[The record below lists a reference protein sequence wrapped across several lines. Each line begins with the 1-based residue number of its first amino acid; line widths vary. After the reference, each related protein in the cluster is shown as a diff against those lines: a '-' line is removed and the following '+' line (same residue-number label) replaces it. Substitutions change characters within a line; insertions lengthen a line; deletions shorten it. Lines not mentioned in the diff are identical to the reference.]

1 MRVLA
6 FPVRIEGGAFATVEQ
21 GSQRHGLELVQA
33 IIATRIGERTLA
45 PDFGVFDRVGEGVTV
60 SEIVAAVEVCEPDLS
75 VVDVQIRQDGDRQHV
90 TVASKWDDEE
100 II

>member
-1 MRVLA
+1 
-6 FPVRIEGGAFATVEQ
+6 
-21 GSQRHGLELVQA
+21 
-33 IIATRIGERTLA
+33 
-45 PDFGVFDRVGEGVTV
+45 VTV